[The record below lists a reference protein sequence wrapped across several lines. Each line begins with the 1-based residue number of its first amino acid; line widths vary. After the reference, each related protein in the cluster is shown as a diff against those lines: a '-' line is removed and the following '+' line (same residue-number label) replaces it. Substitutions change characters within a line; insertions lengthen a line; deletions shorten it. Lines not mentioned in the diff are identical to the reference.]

1 MFNWQRSTF
10 FFYKDM
16 LMMEFRNSKKAGV
29 KIKENYLYSFWFAF
43 AIWEK
48 HLQIAWYISDKLDS
62 IIMER
67 FKSHIF

>member
-29 KIKENYLYSFWFAF
+29 KIKENYLYSF
-43 AIWEK
+43 
-48 HLQIAWYISDKLDS
+48 
-62 IIMER
+62 
-67 FKSHIF
+67 